1 MLTKDQQIRFL
12 TSLYAVYANSA
23 GMYKKLGES
32 ISSSIKDAEAIN
44 VWRSVAKS
52 SPKEDIRGIL
62 MQAAQGKNIELK
74 PLGVALKK
82 FLNESGSDTFAPPVA
97 NLTGRFS
104 GYFRTGSQV
113 GANAISKASSS
124 SVFPSWVRTS
134 FQEKKIDQSEV
145 ADSLKSFVKE
155 VTGKPGNGLTVEQAN
170 ELRSTDKEKYREYL
184 KLRRDFQLSWK
195 NAASNYIRENGDPL
209 VDMKDLL
216 AYLDEQGLEYAIPSG
231 FTGKVDAELRWY
243 DSNGE
248 LIGGVPTAHM
258 FPKVRMNTTR
268 KPGEYVFTAIPANKG
283 GNEKYFY
290 LVKEIRERRDKK
302 FQAVQDVVPII
313 GHARRVWLQGIR
325 QFDLNDD
332 KTVAAVAIELSYQ
345 FASRIGTEGNQTR
358 GNKTYGLSTALVKHL
373 KFQPNGFTLTYPG
386 KDGVKNSHKYLA
398 NDAESR
404 MVLDAVKQLVDGK
417 EPNDPIFTVG
427 EGDRVKPLRPAVV
440 NMVFRKIIGT
450 KALSI
455 HKLRTLRGTVI
466 FQENVD
472 AFLKANKGAQLT
484 EREAMAQLK
493 KMALD
498 VGKQLNHVRTA
509 ADGEEKVT
517 PDTALKSYIDPSVQ
531 MKFFESLGLPL
542 PNYLLKMR
550 GKDRLESTVVAG
562 LYMVAE
568 PTVEELEAE
577 LGDDAF
583 VAEPSDGE
591 GEEPEPS
598 SEEEPEPSVAE
609 PEPEDAPPEE
619 QVEPIEPET
628 EEEAPPE
635 ETKEEEPTKPK
646 EEAPPKPTKEE
657 IEKERLK
664 KSRKEAE
671 ENAERESALL
681 RDILVDPDVAE
692 HS

>member
-44 VWRSVAKS
+44 VWKSVAKA

-62 MQAAQGKNIELK
+62 MQAAQGKNVELK
-74 PLGVALKK
+74 PLGVALKR

-97 NLTGRFS
+97 NLTNRFS

-113 GANAISKASSS
+113 GANALSKTSSS

-134 FQEKKIDQSEV
+134 FQEKKIDQSKV

-195 NAASNYIRENGDPL
+195 NAASNYIREHGNPL

-268 KPGEYVFTAIPANKG
+268 KPGEYVFTALPANKG

-313 GHARRVWLQGIR
+313 GHARKVWLQGIR
-325 QFDLNDD
+325 HFDLNDD

-345 FASRIGTEGNQTR
+345 FASRIGTEGNQTQ
-358 GNKTYGLSTALVKHL
+358 GKQTYGLSTARVKHL

-386 KDGVKNSHKYLA
+386 KDGIKNSHKYLA
-398 NDAESR
+398 KDAESR

-493 KMALD
+493 KMAID

-531 MKFFESLGLPL
+531 IKFFESLGLPL
-542 PNYLLKMR
+542 PNYLLKLR
-550 GKDRLESTVVAG
+550 GKDRLESNTIAG
-562 LYMVAE
+562 LYVVAE
-568 PTVEELEAE
+568 PTTEELEAE

-583 VAEPSDGE
+583 VAD
-591 GEEPEPS
+591 PS
-598 SEEEPEPSVAE
+598 SEEPESSVAE
-609 PEPEDAPPEE
+609 PEPEETPSEDVAEP
-619 QVEPIEPET
+619 VEPESL
-628 EEEAPPE
+628 EEEAPSEDEGGNSPE

-646 EEAPPKPTKEE
+646 EEAPPKPTEEE

-671 ENAERESALL
+671 DNAERESALL